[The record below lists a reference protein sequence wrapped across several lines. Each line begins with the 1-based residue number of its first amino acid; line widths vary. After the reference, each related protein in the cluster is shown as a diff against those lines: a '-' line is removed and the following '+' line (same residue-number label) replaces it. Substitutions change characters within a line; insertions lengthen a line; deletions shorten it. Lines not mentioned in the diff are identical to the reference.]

1 MKKFLALIFIFISL
15 FSFAQDRK
23 IVGSQFIT
31 TLFIDKNM
39 EKAHALFDDSIG
51 KQVAPEDLKSL
62 EEQLEGQLGEL
73 KNILDVNNEK
83 DTYYFYSDFSKTK
96 LDIQITFNDAN
107 KIVGFYFVPHKVFKK
122 EEDKT
127 EVK

>member
-1 MKKFLALIFIFISL
+1 
-15 FSFAQDRK
+15 
-23 IVGSQFIT
+23 
-31 TLFIDKNM
+31 
-39 EKAHALFDDSIG
+39 IG